1 VDRVSPSQ
9 QGEYRGS
16 VPAEGPS
23 YQPSPR
29 IRLLSCSLRCNSERG
44 IVRKGASCVSP
55 CFATSGAL
63 FRVAMPGGGA
73 REWSTPGGCS
83 DTRAR
88 RWPKSLAGGRGH
100 VGKPTAARGT
110 AGEGEAAR
118 SPHWVFVEACTAVT
132 DMPRR
137 CGRARR
143 REWVREPKPASHA
156 SLLTLL
162 GAMSVHTPAERTLE
176 GTSAS
181 TSIARCFALAEA
193 SPYSRTIAARGCFP
207 LS

>member
-63 FRVAMPGGGA
+63 FRVAMPGGAHVNGA
-73 REWSTPGGCS
+73 HQAVAPIHERAAGQSLSPEDEDMSENPQRHEGRQEKVKQLDLPTGCLS
-83 DTRAR
+83 R
-88 RWPKSLAGGRGH
+88 
-100 VGKPTAARGT
+100 
-110 AGEGEAAR
+110 
-118 SPHWVFVEACTAVT
+118 
-132 DMPRR
+132 
-137 CGRARR
+137 
-143 REWVREPKPASHA
+143 HA
-156 SLLTLL
+156 L
-162 GAMSVHTPAERTLE
+162 R
-176 GTSAS
+176 
-181 TSIARCFALAEA
+181 
-193 SPYSRTIAARGCFP
+193 
-207 LS
+207 